1 MVIER
6 IVMIFAGTVI
16 LISLG
21 LAMWINLQWLLLT
34 AFVGL
39 NLIISGLTGFCPL
52 VKILE
57 KMGFKH
63 GLPFAKPAP
72 EQE

>member
-6 IVMIFAGTVI
+6 IVMIFAGSVI
-16 LISLG
+16 LLSLG

-39 NLIISGLTGFCPL
+39 NLIVSGLTGFCPL

-57 KMGFKH
+57 KFGFKH
-63 GLPFAKPAP
+63 GLPFAKAP
-72 EQE
+72 REQE

>member
-6 IVMIFAGTVI
+6 IVMIFAGSVI
-16 LISLG
+16 LLSLG

-39 NLIISGLTGFCPL
+39 NLIVSGLTGFCPL
-52 VKILE
+52 VKVLE
-57 KMGFKH
+57 KLGFKH
-63 GLPFAKPAP
+63 GMPFAKAP
-72 EQE
+72 REQE

>member
-6 IVMIFAGTVI
+6 IVMIFAGSII

-21 LAMWINLQWLLLT
+21 LAMWVNLQWLLLT

-39 NLIISGLTGFCPL
+39 NLIISGLTGFCPM
-52 VKILE
+52 VKVLE
-57 KMGFKH
+57 KLGFQH
-63 GLPFAKPAP
+63 GLPFAKP
-72 EQE
+72 EQTQS